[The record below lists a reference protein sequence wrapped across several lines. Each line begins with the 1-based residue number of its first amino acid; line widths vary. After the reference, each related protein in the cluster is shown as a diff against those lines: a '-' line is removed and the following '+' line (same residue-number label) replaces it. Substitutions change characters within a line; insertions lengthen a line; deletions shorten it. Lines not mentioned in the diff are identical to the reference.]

1 MSFFEKMLW
10 HKDCLDHVP
19 VRGTEFKTAERIQV
33 TTSQHM
39 SVRVIQVTSLVI
51 HQDMMARIRTMESF
65 SLEMTN
71 EFDKAPVEFL
81 ARAHSRE
88 YIRAVN
94 NHAKRMESDAVAVL
108 LRPWNQ
114 SQ

>member
-1 MSFFEKMLW
+1 
-10 HKDCLDHVP
+10 
-19 VRGTEFKTAERIQV
+19 
-33 TTSQHM
+33 
-39 SVRVIQVTSLVI
+39 
-51 HQDMMARIRTMESF
+51 MARIRTMESF
-65 SLEMTN
+65 SLEITN
-71 EFDKAPVEFL
+71 EFDKASVEFL

-88 YIRAVN
+88 YNRAVN